1 MLVLFNSY
9 FIHPF
14 FKFLIHQII
23 ICLYFIPGGIALL
36 GVSSAVTMSVPFVVG
51 TLIDTIYMGGQNTSA
66 LLSLVDS
73 VSSSVSD
80 VGDSLANAASG
91 TPTVALD
98 GLIDSSLQSTVDAI
112 ASSSIDTSGPKHAR
126 LENVCA
132 FLAGVFVVGGA
143 ANFGRVYL
151 MTTAGRL

>member
-1 MLVLFNSY
+1 
-9 FIHPF
+9 
-14 FKFLIHQII
+14 
-23 ICLYFIPGGIALL
+23 
-36 GVSSAVTMSVPFVVG
+36 MSVPFVVG

-73 VSSSVSD
+73 VSSSVSN
-80 VGDSLANAASG
+80 VGDSLANAASD

-98 GLIDSSLQSTVDAI
+98 GSIDSSLPSTVDAI
-112 ASSSIDTSGPKHAR
+112 ASSSIDASGPKHAR
-126 LENVCA
+126 LENVGA